1 MPLSGTLGI
10 EPFVKPLPSRKG
22 RPMRALLV
30 DHSTPT
36 GLRLGETPDP
46 DPAPNQALVR
56 VAATSL
62 NHGEVRFV
70 LREAADGAVLGWD
83 AAGVVERAAADGS
96 GPPVGTPVVTL
107 GPDGAWAE
115 LRAVDTDLMGTV
127 PAGADLGAIST
138 VPVAGAS
145 ALRALRRIGSIVGRR
160 ILVTGATGGTG
171 RYAVQLARL
180 GGAHVI
186 ASTGDPDAHGDSLR
200 ALGAHEVVAG
210 PAGLGAGRVDG
221 VVDLVGGAQLVD
233 AFGQLTQGGTLVS
246 VGHVTAE
253 EGENFPYGAL
263 FGHDGRHDRSL
274 VTFFLLDCRDL
285 GPDLALLAAKVA
297 AAELDANVSWRGG
310 WGKAPEAIG
319 ALLERRLHGKA
330 VLDLR

>member
-1 MPLSGTLGI
+1 
-10 EPFVKPLPSRKG
+10 
-22 RPMRALLV
+22 MRALLV

-36 GLRLGETPDP
+36 GLRLGEAPDP
-46 DPAPNQALVR
+46 EPAPNQALVR

-96 GPPVGTPVVTL
+96 GPPTGTPVVTL

-115 LRAVDTDLMGTV
+115 LRAVDSDLIGTV

-145 ALRALRRIGSIVGRR
+145 ALRALRRIGPILGRR
-160 ILVTGATGGTG
+160 VLVTAATGGAG
-171 RYAVQLARL
+171 RYVVQLARL
-180 GGAHVI
+180 SGAHVI
-186 ASTGDPDAHGDSLR
+186 ASTGDPDAHGESLR

-210 PAGLGAGRVDG
+210 PAGVDAPVDG
-221 VVDLVGGAQLVD
+221 VVDLVGGRQLVD
-233 AFGQLTQGGTLVS
+233 AFELLTPGGTLVS
-246 VGHVTAE
+246 VGHVAVD
-253 EGENFPYGAL
+253 EGEHFPYGAL
-263 FGHDGRHDRSL
+263 FGDGGRHDRSL
-274 VTFFLLDCRDL
+274 VTFHLLGCPGL
-285 GPDLALLAAKVA
+285 APDLTALAAKVA
-297 AAELDANVSWRGG
+297 AGELDARISWRGG
-310 WGKAPEAIG
+310 WDKAREAVE

-330 VLDLR
+330 VLDLT